1 MGQEKVTKEMMRQAA
16 ALAGLELSDARIEE
30 LLPRFEALMQGIR
43 SLSELDTSAV
53 GSASIFSAKRE
64 AK

>member
-1 MGQEKVTKEMMRQAA
+1 MGREKISKDMMRQAA

-30 LLPRFEALMQGIR
+30 LLPRFEALMHGIR

-53 GSASIFSAKRE
+53 ESASIFSAKRE